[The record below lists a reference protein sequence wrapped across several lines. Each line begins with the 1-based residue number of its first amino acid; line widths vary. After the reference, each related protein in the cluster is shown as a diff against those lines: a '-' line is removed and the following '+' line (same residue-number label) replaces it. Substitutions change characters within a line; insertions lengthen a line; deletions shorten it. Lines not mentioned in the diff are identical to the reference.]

1 MLRIRLSVASGMGIN
16 RMASRNQG
24 EGDYESARHYNDET
38 RHFVEEQRREGK
50 EIKGSAKDASAT
62 LTPEEQAAL
71 ARARGRDQDK
81 RDAELLRELEKKP
94 S

>member
-1 MLRIRLSVASGMGIN
+1 MGIV

-38 RHFVEEQRREGK
+38 RHFVEEQHRKGKDMEG
-50 EIKGSAKDASAT
+50 SSKDALAT

-81 RDAELLRELEKKP
+81 RDAEVLRDLEKKP
-94 S
+94 TQKQSGK